1 MQRRGARV
9 VLGGLVLG
17 LGLAG
22 CASERTQVQGATT
35 GAAGEGAVV
44 VEPPPLPEGA
54 PTVLLTD
61 LEGEP
66 AEAMAAH
73 TLFVQRGL
81 RETGRAKIVLK
92 REQDQLLAA
101 CDSDACLERVRT
113 ELGEVR
119 YLASGGV
126 GTLGGTTM
134 VRLRL
139 IEPASG
145 TVVARVLK
153 QGGGSLEQLL
163 LEGGRELGQAVP
175 AVAAASATH

>member
-1 MQRRGARV
+1 MQRWTWV
-9 VLGGLVLG
+9 VLGALALG
-17 LGLAG
+17 SWACATEQTQVKGVAAG
-22 CASERTQVQGATT
+22 AASE
-35 GAAGEGAVV
+35 GAAV
-44 VEPPPLPEGA
+44 VEPPPLPAGA

-66 AEAMAAH
+66 AGAMAAH
-73 TLFVQRGL
+73 TLFVQRGM
-81 RETGRAKIVLK
+81 REAGRARIVLK
-92 REQDQLLAA
+92 REQDELLSA

-126 GTLGGTTM
+126 GVLGQTTM

-139 IEPASG
+139 IEPTTG
-145 TVVARVLK
+145 TVLARVLK
-153 QGGGSLEQLL
+153 QGGGSLEGLL

-175 AVAAASATH
+175 AAVAPATH